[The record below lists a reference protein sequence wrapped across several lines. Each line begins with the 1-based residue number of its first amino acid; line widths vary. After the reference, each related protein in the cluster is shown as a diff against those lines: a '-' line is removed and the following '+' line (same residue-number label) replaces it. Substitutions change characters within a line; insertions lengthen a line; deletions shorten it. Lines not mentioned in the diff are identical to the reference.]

1 MSTERSDHEAAEP
14 QRRRS
19 RLAVASVAATVLL
32 VGGGGAYFAASA
44 SGGGGN
50 GGSDGAPAGDG
61 GNPPPLALDGYP
73 AGDGPGDARSGTG
86 GTGGTGDSNGIAPGE
101 PDPNGAKYR
110 ATTQLPD
117 GPESAAVYHARGEV
131 TRAEVT
137 ELAKALGVT
146 GTPKSQ
152 DGAWKVGAGNDGSG
166 PSLQVNKQA
175 PGTWTYAG
183 HGTAGTDNCPR
194 FKPCSSTSTAPNG
207 ETGDA
212 VSEQAAKD
220 AATPVLKAL
229 GQDDA
234 KLDASQLMGAVRVV
248 NADPKVDG
256 LPTYGWSTGIQVGAG
271 GEVVGGSGQL
281 KAPVKGATYPVIG
294 AQETLDR
301 LNKSGGDGHVGI
313 GGCATPVP
321 HADDET
327 KNEGGSGPKQAPCKP
342 SSEAPKPQPV
352 AVNGATFGLATHFV
366 DGKQTLVPS
375 WLFDVKPKGA
385 QDTFTVTHPAVAP
398 EYLTSPS
405 TPGTPTP
412 TEKPGDKGEGTGKS
426 DADKTRLT
434 SYSADGK
441 SLTVHFW
448 GSACAEYSAS
458 AREDGDRVTVGIEQ
472 TGKKGD
478 VCIMMAK
485 DLKKKVTLDK
495 PLGDRKVVDS
505 AGDTVR
511 QK

>member
-1 MSTERSDHEAAEP
+1 MSTERSDQEASEP
-14 QRRRS
+14 KRRRS

-50 GGSDGAPAGDG
+50 GGGDGAPAGDG
-61 GNPPPLALDGYP
+61 ANPPPLALDGYP
-73 AGDGPGDARSGTG
+73 AADRQGDGKS

-101 PDPNGAKYR
+101 PDPNGARYR
-110 ATTQLPD
+110 ATTELPE

-131 TRAEVT
+131 TAAEVAK
-137 ELAKALGVT
+137 LAKALGVD
-146 GTPKSQ
+146 GTPTSQ
-152 DGAWKVGAGNDGSG
+152 DGTWKVGHSNDGSG

-183 HGTAGTDNCPR
+183 HGTGGTDNCPR

-212 VSEQAAKD
+212 VGEQAAKD
-220 AATPVLKAL
+220 AAAPVLKAL

-281 KAPVKGATYPVIG
+281 KAPEKGAKYPVIG

-301 LNKSGGDGHVGI
+301 LNASGGDGRVGI

-321 HADDET
+321 HADDAT
-327 KNEGGSGPKQAPCKP
+327 KNEGGSGAKQAPCEP

-352 AVNGATFGLATHFV
+352 AVSGATFGLATHFV

-375 WLFDVKPKGA
+375 WLFDVKPRGA
-385 QDTFTVTHPAVAP
+385 EDTFTVTHPAVAP

-412 TEKPGDKGEGTGKS
+412 TKKPGGEGDGS
-426 DADKTRLT
+426 DQGHGTDKTRLT
-434 SYSADGK
+434 SYTADGK

-448 GSACAEYSAS
+448 GSACSEYSAS
-458 AREDGDRVTVGIEQ
+458 AKEDGDRVKVSVTE

-478 VCIMMAK
+478 VCIMVAK

-495 PLGDRKVVDS
+495 PLGERKVVDA

-511 QK
+511 RK

>member
-1 MSTERSDHEAAEP
+1 MSTERSDSEASEP

-73 AGDGPGDARSGTG
+73 AADRQGDSKSGTG
-86 GTGGTGDSNGIAPGE
+86 DPNGIAPGE
-101 PDPNGAKYR
+101 PDPNGVRYR
-110 ATTQLPD
+110 ATTQLPE
-117 GPESAAVYHARGEV
+117 GPKSAAVHHARGEV
-131 TRAEVT
+131 TAAEVSK
-137 ELAKALGVT
+137 LAKALGVD
-146 GTPKSQ
+146 GTPTSQ
-152 DGAWKVGAGNDGSG
+152 DGTWKVGHSNDGSG

-183 HGTAGTDNCPR
+183 HGTGGTDNCLR
-194 FKPCSSTSTAPNG
+194 GKPCSRSSVAPGG

-212 VSEQAAKD
+212 VGEQAAKD
-220 AATPVLKAL
+220 AAAPVLKAL

-256 LPTYGWSTGIQVGAG
+256 LPTYGWSTGIQVGPG
-271 GEVVGGSGQL
+271 GDVVGGSGQL
-281 KAPVKGATYPVIG
+281 KAPEKGAKYPVIG

-301 LNKSGGDGHVGI
+301 LNRSGVEGHGGI

-327 KNEGGSGPKQAPCKP
+327 KSEGGSGPKQAPCKP

-375 WLFDVKPKGA
+375 WLFDVKPQGA
-385 QDTFTVTHPAVAP
+385 QDSFTVTHPAVAP

-405 TPGTPTP
+405 TPGTPSPPSTP
-412 TEKPGDKGEGTGKS
+412 DTP
-426 DADKTRLT
+426 ADKARLT
-434 SYSADGK
+434 SYTADGT

-448 GSACAEYSAS
+448 GSACSEYAAS
-458 AREDGDRVTVGIEQ
+458 AREDGDRVEVTVEE
-472 TGKKGD
+472 TGKTGD
-478 VCIMMAK
+478 VCVMMAK
-485 DLKKKVTLDK
+485 ELKKKVTLDK

-511 QK
+511 RK

>member
-1 MSTERSDHEAAEP
+1 MSTERSDQEASEP

-50 GGSDGAPAGDG
+50 GGGDGAPAGDG

-73 AGDGPGDARSGTG
+73 AADRQGDSKS
-86 GTGGTGDSNGIAPGE
+86 GTGGTGDSPGIAPGE
-101 PDPNGAKYR
+101 PDPNGARYR
-110 ATTQLPD
+110 ATTKLPE
-117 GPESAAVYHARGEV
+117 GPESASVYHARGEV
-131 TRAEVT
+131 TAAEVSK
-137 ELAKALGVT
+137 LAKALGVE
-146 GTPKSQ
+146 GTPTSQ
-152 DGAWKVGAGNDGSG
+152 DGTWKVGHSNDGSG
-166 PSLQVNKQA
+166 PSLQVNKEA

-183 HGTAGTDNCPR
+183 HGTGGTDNCSR
-194 FKPCSSTSTAPNG
+194 GKPCSKSSVAPNG

-212 VSEQAAKD
+212 VGEQAAKD
-220 AATPVLKAL
+220 AAAPVLKAL

-234 KLDASQLMGAVRVV
+234 KLDATQLMGAVRVV

-281 KAPVKGATYPVIG
+281 KAPEKGAKYPVIS
-294 AQETLDR
+294 AQKTLDQ
-301 LNKSGGDGHVGI
+301 LNAAGGGGRVGI

-342 SSEAPKPQPV
+342 SSEAAKPQPV
-352 AVNGATFGLATHFV
+352 SVSGATFGLATHFV

-375 WLFDVKPKGA
+375 WLFDVKPQGA

-412 TEKPGDKGEGTGKS
+412 TKQPGDKGDGSDQGGTGT
-426 DADKTRLT
+426 DKTRLT

-448 GSACAEYSAS
+448 GSACSEYAAS
-458 AREDGDRVTVGIEQ
+458 AQEDGDRVKVAVKE
-472 TGKKGD
+472 TGKTGD

-495 PLGDRKVVDS
+495 PLGDREVVDS

-511 QK
+511 RK